1 MKSAL
6 IRITAYLLIFVVIL
20 LICPAGILQPALA
33 SDSSIQG
40 PSYDGDANSMA
51 NPYILFKDD
60 FNDGNADG
68 WTTYGLGT
76 WTVNNGEYKVDM
88 GSGSFLLGYSSAGD
102 VNWTDYIFEVDVK
115 ADLGENKAIYFRDNG
130 VASYFVNIVGG
141 YPYDHVLLGKN
152 PDILFNDFY
161 YPNTT
166 GIWYHV
172 KVVIIS
178 TNIKVYLN
186 DQLLI
191 NYTAS
196 GSNLITQGRISLVGW
211 TGAGLSDVVRF
222 DNVVV
227 RGFRPTFLPMI
238 IRQ

>member
-76 WTVNNGEYKVDM
+76 WTVNNGEYKVD
-88 GSGSFLLGYSSAGD
+88 
-102 VNWTDYIFEVDVK
+102 IFEVDVK

-178 TNIKVYLN
+178 TNSKVYLN